1 MNRENQRSKDLKNTY
16 LWVNREGHYGE
27 KYEEILLYKNSIPG
41 LLTFY
46 EAEENEEKGLVYL
59 LNHQTSY
66 LEMLAGGR
74 MDCGHIEYFIK
85 SFIRLM
91 GTVDEYLLEP
101 SNLVIEMAYIFGDGA
116 NWEFVYIPGY
126 GEDFWRQM
134 EKLSEEWL
142 NYVDYSNEKAVL
154 WAYTFYQKVHGEN
167 CSIEALMDI
176 LSMECPVLE
185 PAASA
190 IKAEKDV
197 RERETEKKAGKITGK
212 KAEEKRWLNRL
223 AAKIKRVVSGKTK
236 KEEDIFD
243 GFYESSN
250 NREDTCPMLEGFP
263 EVIDEE
269 TENKKMF
276 VLIPIGDTETP
287 VIRIEKFPF
296 LLGRAEGEA
305 DLCLNSPKISRI
317 HARLEEDARE
327 VKVVDMSSA
336 NGTYRNDESLTPGLS
351 YTLNTG
357 DILKLADLE
366 FICQWC

>member
-46 EAEENEEKGLVYL
+46 EAEENEEKGLIYL
-59 LNHQTSY
+59 LNHQLSY
-66 LEMLAGGR
+66 LETLAGGR
-74 MDCGHIEYFIK
+74 MNCEHIECFIR
-85 SFIRLM
+85 SFLRLM
-91 GTVDEYLLEP
+91 GTIDEYLLDP
-101 SNLVIEMAYIFGDGA
+101 SNLVIEMAYIFGDGCS
-116 NWEFVYIPGY
+116 WEYVYIPGY
-126 GEDFWRQM
+126 GENFWRQM

-167 CSIEALMDI
+167 CSVEALMDI
-176 LSMECPVLE
+176 LSMECPVPE
-185 PAASA
+185 PAAA
-190 IKAEKDV
+190 VI
-197 RERETEKKAGKITGK
+197 REERASRETESSAKAVREKWTDRLAGKIK
-212 KAEEKRWLNRL
+212 KA
-223 AAKIKRVVSGKTK
+223 VSWKSK

-243 GFYESSN
+243 GFYTEN
-250 NREDTCPMLEGFP
+250 KNGEDTCPMLDGLSEALD
-263 EVIDEE
+263 VE

-287 VIRIEKFPF
+287 VIRIERFPF

-305 DLCLNSPKISRI
+305 DACLGSPKISRV
-317 HARLEEDARE
+317 HARLEEDKKE

-336 NGTYRNDESLTPGLS
+336 NGTYRNDESLTPGLA